1 MNRTLRSSFAAA
13 AGLTLLLTATFVV
26 SLTLG
31 VADVSWSQLP
41 YLLFGGGDVGDQLVI
56 FQIRMPRAAVAMLV
70 GAGLAVA
77 GTLLQGL
84 SRNDLASPATVGVEA
99 GSGLG
104 LMLLIVVMPT
114 VAARHPIFAPL
125 ASIAGA
131 LAIAALVFTL
141 AYREGSILPARL
153 LLVGIAV
160 GYGIQAAMLML
171 SLRMNYVTY
180 SHVLNWMSGSLSSA
194 DWSSARM
201 LAIPLA
207 AVALLAY
214 GRAQVLNVMAIGD
227 EAASSLGVAVHR
239 ERLTMIALAGLLT
252 SLCAAVAGQ
261 IGFIGLVAPH
271 LARKLVGGDYRA
283 VIPVSG
289 LCGALLLLLGDS
301 LGRHFFRSVEL
312 PAGVFVGVLGGG
324 YFLYLLATTK
334 N

>member
-1 MNRTLRSSFAAA
+1 MNRALRSPLGVVT
-13 AGLTLLLTATFVV
+13 GLSLLLATTFVV

-31 VADVSWSQLP
+31 VADLTWSQLP
-41 YLLFGGGDVGDQLVI
+41 YLLFGGGNAGDQMVI

-104 LMLLIVVMPT
+104 LMLLIVAMPM

-125 ASIAGA
+125 ASIVGA
-131 LAIAALVFTL
+131 LTIAALVFAL

-171 SLRMNYVTY
+171 SLRMNFVTY
-180 SHVLNWMSGSLSSA
+180 NYVLNWMSGSLSSA
-194 DWSSARM
+194 DWSSVRM

-207 AVALLAY
+207 VVAVLAY
-214 GRAQVLNVMAIGD
+214 GRAQVLNVMALGD
-227 EAASSLGVAVHR
+227 EAAASLGVAVHR
-239 ERLTMIALAGLLT
+239 ERLAMIALAGLLT
-252 SLCAAVAGQ
+252 SFCAAIAGQ

-283 VIPVSG
+283 VIPISA

-312 PAGVFVGVLGGG
+312 PAGVFVGALGGG

>member
-1 MNRTLRSSFAAA
+1 MKRTSRSTLGVIAGLSVLLAAA
-13 AGLTLLLTATFVV
+13 FVV
-26 SLTLG
+26 SLTFG

-41 YLLFGGGDVGDQLVI
+41 HLLMGGGGVGDQLVI
-56 FQIRMPRAAVAMLV
+56 FQIRAPRAALAMLV

-104 LMLLIVVMPT
+104 LILLIVAMPM

-131 LAIAALVFTL
+131 LTIAALVFAL

-180 SHVLNWMSGSLSSA
+180 SYVLNWMSGSLSSA
-194 DWSSARM
+194 DWGSARM

-207 AVALLAY
+207 VIAVLGY
-214 GRAQVLNVMAIGD
+214 SRAQVLNVMALGD
-227 EAASSLGVAVHR
+227 EAAASLGVAVHR
-239 ERLTMIALAGLLT
+239 ERLAMIALAGLLT
-252 SLCAAVAGQ
+252 SFCAAVAGQ

-271 LARKLVGGDYRA
+271 LARRLAGGDFRS
-283 VIPVSG
+283 VIPVSA

-312 PAGVFVGVLGGG
+312 PAGVFVGVLGGA